1 MNQERVVRRRV
12 VRSVEEKQALLASWE
27 ASGLSAR
34 AFGEREGVRT
44 SCLWRWKRAAK
55 PGMLEPRERGRRP
68 SSTITFA
75 PVHISKSTT
84 KRGAGGAERVVAEV
98 LLADGVRVRVIEGAD
113 TRQVTALVR
122 ALSGASAC

>member
-1 MNQERVVRRRV
+1 MNQERAVRRRV
-12 VRSVEEKQALLASWE
+12 ARSVEEKQALLASWD

-55 PGMLEPRERGRRP
+55 LEMLKSRKQGRS

-75 PVHISKSTT
+75 PVHVTTPTT
-84 KRGAGGAERVVAEV
+84 KRGAVAAERVLAEV
-98 LLADGVRVRVIEGAD
+98 LLANDVRVRVLEGAD
-113 TRQVTALVR
+113 TRQVTALVQ
-122 ALSGASAC
+122 ALSGAVSC